1 MKRIDQLVVLKGW
14 ASSREKA
21 LELIHAGRVLVNGIA
36 RLKPSVQADFD
47 SVGLVPDTG
56 RPAYVS
62 RGGEKLEGAL
72 DFFRLSLGSG
82 GIVDL
87 GASTGGFTHCLLSH
101 GASKVWAVD
110 VGHSQL
116 DFRLR
121 DDPRVVLLEGVNARW
136 PGDWMPSG
144 PISGVVADLSFISL
158 RKVTETVMGLL
169 KRGGF
174 FLPLFKPQFEA
185 GPKRVG
191 KGGVVRD
198 PVLVRTLLGDYVRY
212 MSEKGNRIR
221 GIVPSPITGR
231 RGNQEYFLWFRVS
244 RRDITEAVET
254 IL

>member
-21 LELIHAGRVLVNGIA
+21 HELIHAGRILVHGIA

-47 SVGLVPDTG
+47 SITLVPDTV
-56 RPAYVS
+56 RPAYVG

-72 DFFRLSLGSG
+72 DFFRLDLESG

-87 GASTGGFTHCLLSH
+87 GASTGGFTHCLLSR
-101 GASKVWAVD
+101 GAKKVWAVD

-116 DFRLR
+116 ESRLR
-121 DDPRVVLLEGVNARW
+121 EDPRVVLLEGVNARW

-158 RKVTETVMGLL
+158 QKVTETVMCLL

-191 KGGVVRD
+191 KGGVIRD
-198 PVLVRTLLGDYVRY
+198 PIHVRTLLGEYVRY
-212 MSEKGNRIR
+212 MSEKGGRIR

-231 RGNQEYFLWFRVS
+231 KGNQEYFLLFHVAH
-244 RRDITEAVET
+244 RDSSHTGEK